1 MKTHLTLPLTMTMPL
16 SNIVPLNIVM
26 EQLSNMKYFCN
37 EPARSGAEHGIAKHE
52 HAIENIFIDNGHLE
66 STKWCKTN
74 EKILSDNRKELKKWL
89 NKGMCDGE
97 DALLDIIPPGTYVS
111 QPLGSQNNPDFVIR
125 NVSGKLIAV
134 EAKSTKTAFFP
145 KYNGGGVKRNYVY
158 IFSNEIENATVIYM
172 GSDIVSPEQYELHD
186 ELNEKIHKL
195 YDEYNIRIGERDTNN
210 RGFGVYFR
218 KDTQQSG
225 GAEKTNYF
233 THQNKDRDKQN
244 VLDFVS

>member
-37 EPARSGAEHGIAKHE
+37 EPARSGAAHGIAKHE

-97 DALLDIIPPGTYVS
+97 DALLDIIPTGTYVS

-145 KYNGGGVKRNYVY
+145 KYNGGGAKRNYVY
-158 IFSNEIENATVIYM
+158 IFSNEKINATVIYM
-172 GSDIVSPEQYELHD
+172 GRDIVSHELHRKNYEFLERIRKEYVEHNRD
-186 ELNEKIHKL
+186 NENL
-195 YDEYNIRIGERDTNN
+195 DTNN
-210 RGFGVYFR
+210 RGFGLYLR
-218 KDTQQSG
+218 TDTQQSG